1 MGSNYPHERVVVG
14 IAIAPLFSIAYLWLL
29 MVEEQTQ
36 FNGVEPF
43 FYEAIK
49 GYAGTIIVGIPLAQW
64 LMRKGLTGWR
74 MLLVAGAVGGAIVGL
89 LALLIAGQFFVL
101 YEMQVPLKAV
111 VIFTAVISALSAVEG
126 LGIACLYGLVTRVG
140 KPMR

>member
-1 MGSNYPHERVVVG
+1 
-14 IAIAPLFSIAYLWLL
+14 